1 MNYIVTHCSVLN
13 QGRLYAVK
21 YTRYIFVAYINII
34 YCPFSP
40 HAVHVASFFGALGFV
55 YMNRMAGYTRSRF
68 TSEICNNERAIYKIT
83 FLNTSIRDTFNNI
96 NTWIFNQRS
105 HNIKSTYKQC
115 DHVNLTYVL
124 IPSVLTF
131 TKKPL
136 IALSIEQRILQ

>member
-1 MNYIVTHCSVLN
+1 
-13 QGRLYAVK
+13 
-21 YTRYIFVAYINII
+21 
-34 YCPFSP
+34 
-40 HAVHVASFFGALGFV
+40 
-55 YMNRMAGYTRSRF
+55 MAGYTRSRF

-115 DHVNLTYVL
+115 HYVNFP